1 MLKTLFRIY
10 TRLREA
16 GDIRLVKAASGGQRS
31 EIKKIDLDYYDI
43 DQLIREMHR
52 ESIYHLYSALAKPL
66 ESVSYDTRR
75 GWYSILF

>member
-1 MLKTLFRIY
+1 MFRIY

-31 EIKKIDLDYYDI
+31 EIKKIDLDYYEI
-43 DQLIREMHR
+43 DQLIRKMHQ